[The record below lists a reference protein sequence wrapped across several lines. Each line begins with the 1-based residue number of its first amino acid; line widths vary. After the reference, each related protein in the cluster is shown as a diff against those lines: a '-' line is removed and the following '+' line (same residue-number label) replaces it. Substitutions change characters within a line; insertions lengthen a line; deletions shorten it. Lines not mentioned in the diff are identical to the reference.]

1 MTEDEEYEY
10 DEEEL
15 RKQRQNQKEYI
26 ENSIERLKEKLPIV
40 ETLRDSRKKM
50 HEVSQDNYEIL
61 NPLWAYQKDE
71 EWIEAHKQFQEA
83 RYKVNKVSDEQQ
95 VKQLES
101 KIEQKKTNLE
111 QLKREIE
118 ELDKDE

>member
-15 RKQRQNQKEYI
+15 REQRQKQKEYI
-26 ENSIERLKEKLPIV
+26 ENSIERLQEKLPIV

-50 HEVSQDNYEIL
+50 HEISQDKYEII
-61 NPLWAYQKDE
+61 NPLWAYQEDE
-71 EWIEAHKQFQEA
+71 EWVEAHKQFQQA
-83 RYKVNKVSDEQQ
+83 RHEVNKVSDEQQ

-101 KIEQKKTNLE
+101 KIEQKKSNLE
-111 QLKREIE
+111 QLKREIK
-118 ELDKDE
+118 ELDEDE